1 MKKRSRIPPEVRD
14 HLDWLGLVQPTG
26 LVVSATALSKAG
38 AVLPRR
44 DTEGQALLVDC
55 LKDRPVAGGEPEPVV
70 PDFERFARSVLGWR
84 FSPSGFAGTPDTPL
98 PDDLA
103 TVLPGS
109 GDTVRADYAV
119 RRGKDAET
127 WQLLVR
133 VLPPEQDF
141 DAVLP
146 KRDLSP
152 HSEMERLLR
161 AASVPAGLLFNG
173 RALRLISAPE
183 GENSGWLDFRFA
195 DMRETAGRP
204 LCAAMRLLLG
214 ERRLLGV
221 PEKAR
226 LAALLA
232 SSRKHQNDVSE
243 RLAVQVLHAL
253 YELLRGLQAAHDRT
267 DGRLLGEVLTSAPNR
282 IYRSLLIVV
291 LRLVFLLYAEER
303 DLLPT
308 GESEVFLRH
317 YSLTGLYE
325 RLREDAARHP
335 DTMDARFGAWA
346 GLLALFRMIHDGAA
360 SGKMRL
366 PPRHGVLFDPDEYKF
381 LEGRGEVG
389 ARQIHERIEPPRIP
403 DGAIHRAL
411 ENLLVLDGERVSYR
425 ALDVEHIGTVY
436 ETMMGFRL
444 ETATGPSKAIRAA
457 KRGGAP
463 TVVNFDELLAT
474 PPRDRAAFL
483 RKTTDR
489 KPTLRQEKAIREAD
503 TMEALAAALDPIVDQ
518 EATPKTVPAGALILQ
533 PSQERRRSGSHYTP
547 RSLTEPIVRRTLEPT
562 LTRLSKNGRG
572 PSPEEILDLKVCDP
586 AMGSGAFLV
595 EACRQLGD
603 ALTTAWREHGGRP
616 DIPPD
621 EDETILARRMV
632 ARRCL
637 FGIDRN
643 PVAVDLAKLS
653 LWLATLAKD
662 HPLTF
667 VDHALRAGDSLV
679 GLSVQQILRFHW
691 LPKEQ
696 KIQLPIASEVIRRHI
711 RRVAALRNEIRT
723 AGEEVPDTHLRAL
736 EKEAKDEAAE
746 VSLLGDLTISA
757 FFHAAK
763 PRLREAQ
770 RRQLVGIVQGGTAQ
784 ECRGDI
790 EEQRSADPPLAPLHW
805 EIEFPEVFERRNPGF
820 DAIVGNPPF
829 AGKNTMAAGNV
840 PRYPDWLKTVHPGS
854 HGNSDLV
861 AHFFRRAFSLL
872 RQDGALGLIA
882 TNTIAQGDTR
892 STGLRWI
899 CENGGTIYDAR
910 RRVKWPGL
918 AAVVVS
924 IIHLTNGPADGE
936 CIINGTPVP
945 FISAYLFDRGHH
957 GDPAALSA
965 NLNGCFQGS
974 IVLGMGFTF
983 DDTDPR
989 NITTPVATM
998 RKLLVAD
1005 PRNSDVVAPYLGGEE
1020 MNRHPTQAPHRYAIN
1035 FRDWPLQRVESEDR
1049 WADATDELRDRIRR
1063 RVTVPLD
1070 YPDPVAADWPDLLA
1084 IVEQKVRPSRERLS
1098 TTTATA
1104 KRRSRYWWQY
1114 GASARDLYNAIECRR
1129 LSRVL
1134 AMSRLGERAAVVF
1147 TDAGFVFSDGL
1158 VVFPFETFSAFCTLQ
1173 SRPHEAWSRRFGS
1186 TRKDDLLY
1194 TPSTCFGTF
1203 PFPSMWTTHAD
1214 LEDSGRQYYEHRVE
1228 IMVAND
1234 EGLTKTYNRFH
1245 DPEEDDPA
1253 ILRLRELHEAM
1264 DRAVLAAYGWDNIPT
1279 GCQFILDYE
1288 EEDEGDEDR
1297 PGRRKKPWRYRWP
1310 DEVRDEVLARLL
1322 ALNAERAAEE
1332 EEARRARSLTL

>member
-44 DTEGQALLVDC
+44 DTEGQVLLRDC
-55 LKDRPVAGGEPEPVV
+55 LEERPVAGGEPEPVV
-70 PDFERFARSVLGWR
+70 PDFELFARSVLGWR
-84 FSPSGFAGTPDTPL
+84 FSPSGFAGTPEAPL

-103 TVLPGS
+103 AVLPGS
-109 GDTVRADYAV
+109 GDTLRPDYAV
-119 RRGKDAET
+119 RGGKDAET

-141 DAVLP
+141 DKALP

-152 HSEMERLLR
+152 QNEMERLLR
-161 AASVPAGLLFNG
+161 TATVPAGVLCNG

-195 DMRETAGRP
+195 DLREPAGRP
-204 LCAAMRLLLG
+204 LCAALRLLLG

-221 PEKAR
+221 PEEVR
-226 LAALLA
+226 LASLLK

-267 DGRLLGEVLTSAPNR
+267 DGRLLGEVLATAPNR

-308 GESEVFLRH
+308 AESEVFLRH

-346 GLLALFRMIHDGAA
+346 GLLALFRMVHDGAR

-457 KRGGAP
+457 KKGGAP
-463 TVVNFDELLAT
+463 TVVNFDELLGT
-474 PPRDRAAFL
+474 PPKDRAIFL

-489 KPTLRQEKAIREAD
+489 KLTAKREQALREAD

-518 EATPKTVPAGALILQ
+518 EATPKTVRAGALILQ

-547 RSLTEPIVRRTLEPT
+547 RSLTEPIVRLTLEPT
-562 LTRLSKNGRG
+562 LTRLSRNGRG
-572 PSPEEILDLKVCDP
+572 PTPEDLLDLKVCDP

-616 DIPPD
+616 ALPPD
-621 EDETILARRMV
+621 EDETILARRLV

-637 FGIDRN
+637 FGVDRN

-679 GLSVQQILRFHW
+679 GLSVEQILRFHW

-696 KIQLPIASEVIRRHI
+696 KAQLPIASEVIRRRL
-711 RRVAALRNEIRT
+711 RRVADLRNEIRT
-723 AGEEVPDTHLRAL
+723 AGEEVPDLELRAL
-736 EKEAKDEAAE
+736 EKDAKDEAAE
-746 VSLLGDLTISA
+746 VTLLGDLTISA

-770 RRQLVGIVQGGTAQ
+770 RQQLAGIVQGGKT
-784 ECRGDI
+784 EEYRGDI
-790 EEQRSADPPLAPLHW
+790 EEQRAADPPLAPLHW
-805 EIEFPEVFERRNPGF
+805 EIEFPEVFDRGNPGF
-820 DAIVGNPPF
+820 DAFVGNPPF

-910 RRVKWPGL
+910 RRVQWPGL
-918 AAVVVS
+918 AAVVIS
-924 IIHLTNGPADGE
+924 ILHLRRGQHAGLVRIDGANVTE
-936 CIINGTPVP
+936 ITAFLFHHGGHCDPVP
-945 FISAYLFDRGHH
+945 LE
-957 GDPAALSA
+957 A
-965 NLNGCFQGS
+965 NEKQSFQGS

-983 DDTDPR
+983 DDTDR
-989 NITTPVATM
+989 TGVATSLSTM
-998 RKLLVAD
+998 RAIIETE
-1005 PRNSDVVAPYLGGEE
+1005 PRTQDAIRPYLGGEE
-1020 MNRHPTQAPHRYAIN
+1020 MNEHPCQRPHRYAID
-1035 FRDWPLQRVESEDR
+1035 FRDYPLRRASTGLLWSEASDQRR
-1049 WADATDELRDRIRR
+1049 KILRRG
-1063 RVTVPLD
+1063 VTVPSD
-1070 YPDPVAADWPDLLA
+1070 YPGPVAADWPSLLD
-1084 IVEQKVRPSRERLS
+1084 IVERKVRPQRMKLERIS
-1098 TTTATA
+1098 TTAR
-1104 KRRSRYWWQY
+1104 KRADYWWRY
-1114 GASARDLYNAIECRR
+1114 GASSLDLYNRIRASR
-1129 LSRVL
+1129 LTRVL
-1134 AMSRLGERAAVVF
+1134 AMSRLGEKAAIVF
-1147 TDAGFVFSDGL
+1147 TPSNLVFSDGL
-1158 VVFPFETFSAFCTLQ
+1158 VVFPFETYAAFCALQ
-1173 SRPHEAWSRRFGS
+1173 ARPHEVWSRRFGS

-1194 TPSTCFGTF
+1194 TPSTCFSTF
-1203 PFPSMWTTHAD
+1203 PFPIDWDVLSDFEGAG
-1214 LEDSGRQYYEHRVE
+1214 EAYYLHRAE
-1228 IMVAND
+1228 LMTKND

-1245 DPEEDDPA
+1245 DPDEDNPE
-1253 ILRLRELHEAM
+1253 ILHLRQLHEAM
-1264 DRAVLAAYGWDNIPT
+1264 DRAVLAAYGWTDIPT
-1279 GCQFILDYE
+1279 DCQFILDYE
-1288 EEDEGDEDR
+1288 EEDEDENR
-1297 PGRRKKPWRYRWP
+1297 PNRRRKPWRYRWP

-1332 EEARRARSLTL
+1332 EEARKARGLPS

>member
-1 MKKRSRIPPEVRD
+1 MKRRSRILPEVRD

-44 DTEGQALLVDC
+44 DTEGQTLLRDC
-55 LKDRPVAGGEPEPVV
+55 LEERPIAGGPPQPVV
-70 PDFERFARSVLGWR
+70 PDFESFARSVLGWR
-84 FSPSGFAGTPDTPL
+84 FSPSGFAGTPEAPL
-98 PDDLA
+98 PEDLA
-103 TVLPGS
+103 AVLPGS
-109 GDTVRADYAV
+109 GETVRPDYAV
-119 RRGKDAET
+119 RRGKDTDA

-141 DAVLP
+141 DAALP
-146 KRDLSP
+146 RRDLSP
-152 HSEMERLLR
+152 RSEMERLLR
-161 AASVPAGLLFNG
+161 AAAVPAGLLFNG
-173 RALRLISAPE
+173 RALRLVSAPE

-195 DMRETAGRP
+195 DLRETAGRP
-204 LCAAMRLLLG
+204 LCAALRLLLG

-221 PEKAR
+221 PEKVR
-226 LAALLA
+226 LAALLQ

-267 DGRLLGEVLTSAPNR
+267 DGRLLGEVLASAPNR

-346 GLLALFRMIHDGAA
+346 GLLALFRMVHDGAR

-381 LEGRGEVG
+381 LEGRGEIG
-389 ARQIHERIEPPRIP
+389 ARQVHERIEPPRIP
-403 DGAIHRAL
+403 DSAIHRAL

-457 KRGGAP
+457 KKGGAP
-463 TVVNFDELLAT
+463 TVVNFDDLLAA
-474 PPRDRAAFL
+474 PPKDRATFL

-489 KPTLRQEKAIREAD
+489 KLTTKREKALQEAD
-503 TMEALAAALDPIVDQ
+503 TLDALAAALDPIVDQ
-518 EATPKTVPAGALILQ
+518 EATPKTVPQGALILQ

-562 LTRLSKNGRG
+562 LTRLSGNGRG
-572 PSPEEILDLKVCDP
+572 PTPEAILDLKVCDP

-595 EACRQLGD
+595 EACRQLGE

-616 DIPPD
+616 ATLPD

-637 FGIDRN
+637 FGVDRN

-679 GLSVQQILRFHW
+679 GLSVEQILRFHW

-696 KIQLPIASEVIRRHI
+696 KVQLPIASEVIRAAV

-723 AGEEVPDTHLRAL
+723 AGEEVPDARLRAL
-736 EKEAKDEAAE
+736 ENEAKDEAAE
-746 VSLLGDLTISA
+746 VTLLGDLTVSA

-770 RRQLVGIVQGGTAQ
+770 RRQLAGIVQDRKT
-784 ECRGDI
+784 EEYRGEI
-790 EEQRSADPPLAPLHW
+790 EARRTADPPLAPLHW
-805 EIEFPEVFERRNPGF
+805 EIEFPEVFDRDNPGF

-840 PRYPDWLKTVHPGS
+840 PRYPDWLKTVHPRS

-910 RRVKWPGL
+910 RRVQWPGL

-924 IIHLTNGPADGE
+924 VLHLSKGSYARALRLDGATVNEITAFLFHAGGHTNPK
-936 CIINGTPVP
+936 P
-945 FISAYLFDRGHH
+945 
-957 GDPAALSA
+957 LSA
-965 NLNGCFQGS
+965 NSRLSFTGS
-974 IVLGMGFTF
+974 YLLGLGFTF
-983 DDTDPR
+983 DDTDR
-989 NITTPVATM
+989 REAASSLASMRQLLENTPHNHAVI
-998 RKLLVAD
+998 RPFV
-1005 PRNSDVVAPYLGGEE
+1005 GGDEV
-1020 MNRHPTQAPHRYAIN
+1020 NRSPTHSHHRYAIDFQN
-1035 FRDWPLQRVESEDR
+1035 WPLRRERGSMSWATASSDERDW
-1049 WADATDELRDRIRR
+1049 LRRQP
-1063 RVTVPLD
+1063 TVPHD
-1070 YPDPVAADWPDLLA
+1070 YPDPVAADWPNLLE
-1084 IVEQKVRPSRERLS
+1084 IVEERV
-1098 TTTATA
+1098 
-1104 KRRSRYWWQY
+1104 KP
-1114 GASARDLYNAIECRR
+1114 
-1129 LSRVL
+1129 
-1134 AMSRLGERAAVVF
+1134 ERAAGSRKARRERWWQFGDRQPGLYRAVAQLHRVLTTTQTAVYRTF
-1147 TDAGFVFSDGL
+1147 TFLPADILYSHKV
-1158 VVFPFETFSAFCTLQ
+1158 VVFPLETYSALSSLHGQ
-1173 SRPHEAWSRRFGS
+1173 PHQLWANFFGS
-1186 TRKDDLLY
+1186 TLGDGSVY
-1194 TPSTCFGTF
+1194 APSDCFETF
-1203 PFPSMWTTHAD
+1203 PFPRRWSTRRD
-1214 LEDSGRQYYEHRVE
+1214 LDSPGRQYYEHRAQL
-1228 IMVAND
+1228 MVQND

-1245 DPEEDDPA
+1245 DPDENDPA

-1264 DRAVLAAYGWDNIPT
+1264 DLAVLAAYGWTDIPT
-1279 GCQFILDYE
+1279 DCRFILDYE
-1288 EEDEGDEDR
+1288 EDDDEEDR
-1297 PGRRKKPWRYRWP
+1297 PSRRKKPWRYRWP

-1322 ALNAERAAEE
+1322 ALNAERAAAE
-1332 EEARRARSLTL
+1332 EEARKARGLTS

>member
-1 MKKRSRIPPEVRD
+1 MKNRSRIPPEVRD

-44 DTEGQALLVDC
+44 DAEGQTLLRDC
-55 LKDRPVAGGEPEPVV
+55 LEERPVAGGEPEPVV

-84 FSPSGFAGTPDTPL
+84 FAPSGFAGTPEAPL
-98 PDDLA
+98 PDALA

-109 GDTVRADYAV
+109 GDTLRPDYAV
-119 RRGKDAET
+119 RQGNNTET

-141 DAVLP
+141 DAALP

-152 HSEMERLLR
+152 RGEMERLLR
-161 AASVPAGLLFNG
+161 AASVPAGVLCNG

-195 DMRETAGRP
+195 DLRETAGRP
-204 LCAAMRLLLG
+204 LCAALRLLLG

-221 PEKAR
+221 PEKIR
-226 LAALLA
+226 LAALLE

-253 YELLRGLQAAHDRT
+253 YELLRGLQAAHDQT
-267 DGRLLGEVLTSAPNR
+267 NGRLLGEVLTSAPNR

-308 GESEVFLRH
+308 AESEVFLRH

-346 GLLALFRMIHDGAA
+346 GLLALFRMVHDGAR

-381 LEGRGEVG
+381 LEGRGEIG

-411 ENLLVLDGERVSYR
+411 KNLLVLDGERVSYR

-457 KRGGAP
+457 KKGGAP
-463 TVVNFDELLAT
+463 TVVNFDDLLAT
-474 PPRDRAAFL
+474 PPKDRAAFL

-489 KPTLRQEKAIREAD
+489 KLTAKREKALREAD

-518 EATPKTVPAGALILQ
+518 EATPKTVPPGALILQ

-572 PSPEEILDLKVCDP
+572 PTPDEILDLKVCDP

-616 DIPPD
+616 AIPPD

-637 FGIDRN
+637 FGVDRN

-653 LWLATLAKD
+653 LWLATLARD

-679 GLSVQQILRFHW
+679 GLTKEQIARFHW
-691 LPKEQ
+691 LPDAEP
-696 KIQLPIASEVIRRHI
+696 IQLGFESEVIRPCVE
-711 RRVAALRNEIRT
+711 RVAALRERIRT
-723 AGEEVPDTHLRAL
+723 AGEAAPDRELRAL
-736 EKEAKDEAAE
+736 EREAREEAEA
-746 VSLLGDLTISA
+746 VTLLGDLALSA
-757 FFHAAK
+757 FFDA
-763 PRLREAQ
+763 PRLSGRKRRRLELARLVVGRKAPEYRAWLDQ
-770 RRQLVGIVQGGTAQ
+770 RQH
-784 ECRGDI
+784 
-790 EEQRSADPPLAPLHW
+790 ADPPFAPFHW
-805 EIEFPEVFERRNPGF
+805 EIEYPEVFDRANPGF

-829 AGKNTMAAGNV
+829 LGGKRVTTVLGGAY
-840 PRYPDWLKTVHPGS
+840 RDWLASVHVGS
-854 HGNSDLV
+854 NRSADLV
-861 AHFFRRAFSLL
+861 AHFFRRAFAVL
-872 RQDGALGLIA
+872 RHNGALGFIA

-892 STGLRWI
+892 SAGLRRI
-899 CENGGTIYDAR
+899 CENGGEIYEASR
-910 RRVKWPGL
+910 NHAWPGP

-924 IIHLTNGPADGE
+924 IVHVYRGKFPGSKRLDGAIVKHITAFLLTVG
-936 CIINGTPVP
+936 
-945 FISAYLFDRGHH
+945 GHQ
-957 GDPAALSA
+957 DPARLADNTDKS
-965 NLNGCFQGS
+965 FQGS

-983 DDTDPR
+983 DDTTTTGPSSSIADAKCLLRDDR
-989 NITTPVATM
+989 NRRVIV
-998 RKLLVAD
+998 
-1005 PRNSDVVAPYLGGEE
+1005 PYIGGEE
-1020 MNRHPTQAPHRYAIN
+1020 LTSTPTHSHHRYVID
-1035 FRDWPLQRVESEDR
+1035 FRDFPLCRRNLGES
-1049 WADATDELRDRIRR
+1049 WTDATEERR
-1063 RVTVPLD
+1063 RTLRTREVVPLD
-1070 YPDPVAADWPDLLA
+1070 YPGPVAADWPPILA
-1084 IVEQKVRPSRERLS
+1084 IIEGRVKPMRMSQNRKAIRER
-1098 TTTATA
+1098 
-1104 KRRSRYWWQY
+1104 WWQHADKRPGLY
-1114 GASARDLYNAIECRR
+1114 AAIGAAD
-1129 LSRVL
+1129 RVL
-1134 AMSRLGERAAVVF
+1134 AISRISHH
-1147 TDAGFVFSDGL
+1147 FVLAFLAPGMVYSDGL
-1158 VVFPFETFSAFCTLQ
+1158 IVFVPTSYAAFSSLQCRPHELWSQRFGSSFGAGRRYTPSDCFETF
-1173 SRPHEAWSRRFGS
+1173 
-1186 TRKDDLLY
+1186 
-1194 TPSTCFGTF
+1194 
-1203 PFPSMWTTHAD
+1203 PFVRNWASHPG
-1214 LEDSGRQYYEHRVE
+1214 LEFAGQEYYEHRARL
-1228 IMVAND
+1228 MLGRN

-1245 DPEEDDPA
+1245 DPDDDDSA
-1253 ILRLRELHEAM
+1253 IIRLRELHDAM
-1264 DRAVLAAYGWDNIPT
+1264 DRAVLAAYGWTDLSTDCRFTLDN
-1279 GCQFILDYE
+1279 
-1288 EEDEGDEDR
+1288 EEDGEDEDR
-1297 PGRRKKPWRYRWP
+1297 PSRRRKPWRYRWP

-1322 ALNAERAAEE
+1322 ALNVERAAEE
-1332 EEARRARSLTL
+1332 EEARKARGLTS

>member
-44 DTEGQALLVDC
+44 DTEGQELLRDC
-55 LKDRPVAGGEPEPVV
+55 LEERPVAGGEPEPVV
-70 PDFERFARSVLGWR
+70 PDFEPFARSVLGWR
-84 FSPSGFAGTPDTPL
+84 FSPSGFAGTPDAPL

-103 TVLPGS
+103 AVLPGS
-109 GDTVRADYAV
+109 GDTLRPDYAV
-119 RRGKDAET
+119 RSGKDAET

-133 VLPPEQDF
+133 VLPSEQDF
-141 DAVLP
+141 DKALP

-152 HSEMERLLR
+152 QNEMERLLR
-161 AASVPAGLLFNG
+161 AASVPAGILGNG
-173 RALRLISAPE
+173 RALRLVSAPE

-195 DMRETAGRP
+195 DLREPAGRP
-204 LCAAMRLLLG
+204 LCAALRLLLG

-221 PEKAR
+221 PEEVR
-226 LAALLA
+226 LAALLE

-267 DGRLLGEVLTSAPNR
+267 DGRLLGEVLATAPNR

-308 GESEVFLRH
+308 AESEVFLRH

-346 GLLALFRMIHDGAA
+346 GLLALFRMVHDGAR
-360 SGKMRL
+360 SGTMRL

-457 KRGGAP
+457 KKGGAP
-463 TVVNFDELLAT
+463 TVVNFDQLLGT
-474 PPRDRAAFL
+474 PPKDRAIFL

-489 KPTLRQEKAIREAD
+489 KLTAKREQALREAD
-503 TMEALAAALDPIVDQ
+503 TLDALAAALDPIVDQ
-518 EATPKTVPAGALILQ
+518 EATPKTVPPGALILQ

-562 LTRLSKNGRG
+562 LTRLSQNGRG
-572 PSPEEILDLKVCDP
+572 PTPDEILDLKVCDP

-616 DIPPD
+616 ALPPD
-621 EDETILARRMV
+621 EDETIRARRLV

-637 FGIDRN
+637 FGVDRN

-679 GLSVQQILRFHW
+679 GLAVEQILRFHW
-691 LPKEQ
+691 LPEKQ
-696 KIQLPIASEVIRRHI
+696 KVQLPIASEVIRQRI
-711 RRVAALRNEIRT
+711 RRVAELRNEIRT
-723 AGEEVPDTHLRAL
+723 AGEEVPDLELRAL
-736 EKEAKDEAAE
+736 EKDAKDEAAA
-746 VSLLGDLTISA
+746 VTLFGDLTLSA

-770 RRQLVGIVQGGTAQ
+770 RQQLAGIVQSRKT
-784 ECRGDI
+784 EEYRGWI
-790 EEQRSADPPLAPLHW
+790 EEQRAADPPLAPLHW
-805 EIEFPEVFERRNPGF
+805 EIEFPEVFDRNNPGF

-899 CENGGTIYDAR
+899 CENGGTIYNAR
-910 RRVKWPGL
+910 RRVSWPGL

-924 IIHLTNGPADGE
+924 VVHLSRGGESRTPHLDDAEADQITAFLFHTG
-936 CIINGTPVP
+936 GHRDPVR
-945 FISAYLFDRGHH
+945 LD
-957 GDPAALSA
+957 A
-965 NLNGCFQGS
+965 NHRQSFQGS
-974 IVLGMGFTF
+974 VILGMGFTF
-983 DDTDPR
+983 DDTDNKGVANTLSVMR
-989 NITTPVATM
+989 RLTTRGAESSEVIRPFI
-998 RKLLVAD
+998 
-1005 PRNSDVVAPYLGGEE
+1005 GGEE
-1020 MNRHPTQAPHRYAIN
+1020 VNTDPTHSHHRFAID
-1035 FRDWPLQRVESEDR
+1035 FWDWPLRRES
-1049 WADATDELRDRIRR
+1049 TDFSWGEASEPVRR
-1063 RVTVPLD
+1063 RLRRQGIVPLD
-1070 YPDPVAADWPDLLA
+1070 YPDPVAADYPDLLA
-1084 IVEQKVRPSRERLS
+1084 LVEDKVKPERDGQHRKALRERWWHYAEKRPGLYATVTELNQVLVVNCGATPHYAIAILPSR
-1098 TTTATA
+1098 
-1104 KRRSRYWWQY
+1104 
-1114 GASARDLYNAIECRR
+1114 
-1129 LSRVL
+1129 
-1134 AMSRLGERAAVVF
+1134 MVF
-1147 TDAGFVFSDGL
+1147 AHSL
-1158 VVFPFETFSAFCTLQ
+1158 IVFPFDTYAAFCALQ
-1173 SRPHEAWSRRFGS
+1173 ARPHEMWARFFGS
-1186 TRKDDLLY
+1186 SLEERLRY
-1194 TPSTCFGTF
+1194 TPTDCFETF
-1203 PFPSMWTTHAD
+1203 PFPLRWTERPTLDKA
-1214 LEDSGRQYYEHRVE
+1214 GREYDEHRARLMVE
-1228 IMVAND
+1228 ND

-1245 DPEEDDPA
+1245 DPDEDDPA
-1253 ILRLRELHEAM
+1253 ILALRELHEAM
-1264 DRAVLAAYGWDNIPT
+1264 DRAVLAAYGWNDIPT
-1279 GCQFILDYE
+1279 DCRFLLDYE
-1288 EEDEGDEDR
+1288 EGDEDEDR
-1297 PGRRKKPWRYRWP
+1297 PRRRRKPWRYRWP

-1332 EEARRARSLTL
+1332 EESRKAVPARRP

>member
-1 MKKRSRIPPEVRD
+1 MKKRSRIAPEVRD

-44 DTEGQALLVDC
+44 DTEGQALLLDC
-55 LKDRPVAGGEPEPVV
+55 LEERCVAGGEPEPIV
-70 PDFERFARSVLGWR
+70 PDFEPFARSVLGWR
-84 FSPSGFAGTPDTPL
+84 FSPAGFAGTPDAPL

-109 GDTVRADYAV
+109 GDTIRPDYAV
-119 RRGKDAET
+119 RRGKDTET

-141 DAVLP
+141 DAPLP

-152 HSEMERLLR
+152 RSEMERLLR

-204 LCAAMRLLLG
+204 VCAAMRLLLG

-457 KRGGAP
+457 KKGGAP
-463 TVVNFDELLAT
+463 TVVNLDELLAT

-489 KPTLRQEKAIREAD
+489 KPTAKQEKALREAE

-572 PSPEEILDLKVCDP
+572 PTPEEILDLKVCDP

-616 DIPPD
+616 KLPPD

-637 FGIDRN
+637 FGVDRN

-696 KIQLPIASEVIRRHI
+696 KVQLPIASEVIRRRI

-723 AGEEVPDTHLRAL
+723 AGEEVPDLHLRAL
-736 EKEAKDEAAE
+736 EKDAKDEAAE

-770 RRQLVGIVQGGTAQ
+770 RRQLVGIVQGGKT
-784 ECRGDI
+784 EESRGEI

-805 EIEFPEVFERRNPGF
+805 EIEFPEVFDRKNPGF

-899 CENGGTIYDAR
+899 CENGGAIYDAR
-910 RRVKWPGL
+910 RRVKWPGM
-918 AAVVVS
+918 AAVVVTLLHVVREPS
-924 IIHLTNGPADGE
+924 TTARGLLDAKE
-936 CIINGTPVP
+936 VP
-945 FISAYLFDRGHH
+945 SVTAFLFHSGGHTDPIALDANSGQCFVGQYL
-957 GDPAALSA
+957 
-965 NLNGCFQGS
+965 
-974 IVLGMGFTF
+974 LGMGFTF
-983 DDTDPR
+983 DNTDSSG
-989 NITTPVATM
+989 TATP
-998 RKLLVAD
+998 LAD
-1005 PRNSDVVAPYLGGEE
+1005 MYRIKAHDSDQMAVIFPYIGGHEL
-1020 MNRHPTQAPHRYAIN
+1020 NTSPTHTHHRYTIN
-1035 FRDWPLQRVESEDR
+1035 FGDWPLRRHDIGES
-1049 WADATDELRDRIRR
+1049 WITATAYRRAALRRQAL
-1063 RVTVPLD
+1063 VPSD
-1070 YPDPVAADWPDLLA
+1070 YPGPVAADYPDCLA
-1084 IVEQKVRPSRERLS
+1084 IVEKKVKPQRDRLPNNSAINRDAASR
-1098 TTTATA
+1098 
-1104 KRRSRYWWQY
+1104 WWQY
-1114 GASARDLYNAIECRR
+1114 LAYRRGLQGAIRDLD
-1129 LSRVL
+1129 RVL
-1134 AMSRLGERAAVVF
+1134 AVSRHGQHCAIAFLSSVAVHA
-1147 TDAGFVFSDGL
+1147 DSL
-1158 VVFPFETFSAFCTLQ
+1158 ILFPFDTYASFCALQ
-1173 SRPHEAWSRRFGS
+1173 ARPHEVWARFFGS
-1186 TRKDDLLY
+1186 SLKTDLRY
-1194 TPSTCFGTF
+1194 TPSDCFTTL
-1203 PFPSMWTTHAD
+1203 PFPNGWTTHPK
-1214 LEDSGRQYYEHRVE
+1214 LEHIGGEYYEHRAKVMVE
-1228 IMVAND
+1228 AN

-1245 DPEEDDPA
+1245 DPDEDKPA

-1264 DRAVLAAYGWDNIPT
+1264 DRAVLAAYGWNDIPT
-1279 GCQFILDYE
+1279 GCKFILDYE
-1288 EEDEGDEDR
+1288 EEDEDDEDR
-1297 PGRRKKPWRYRWP
+1297 PSRRKKPWRYRWP
-1310 DEVRDEVLARLL
+1310 DEVRDEILARLL

-1332 EEARRARSLTL
+1332 EEARKARASLR

>member
-44 DTEGQALLVDC
+44 DTEGQALLHDC
-55 LKDRPVAGGEPEPVV
+55 LEERPVAGGEPEPVV

-84 FSPSGFAGTPDTPL
+84 FSPSGFAGTPEAPL

-119 RRGKDAET
+119 RRGKDTET

-141 DAVLP
+141 DAALP

-152 HSEMERLLR
+152 RSEMERLLR

-267 DGRLLGEVLTSAPNR
+267 EGRLLGEVLTSAPNR

-403 DGAIHRAL
+403 DGAIYRAL

-457 KRGGAP
+457 KKGGAP

-489 KPTLRQEKAIREAD
+489 KLTTKREKALREAD

-518 EATPKTVPAGALILQ
+518 EATPKTVPPGALILQ

-572 PSPEEILDLKVCDP
+572 PAPEEILDLKVCDP

-603 ALTTAWREHGGRP
+603 ALTVSWREHGGRP
-616 DIPPD
+616 EIPPD

-637 FGIDRN
+637 FGVDRN

-696 KIQLPIASEVIRRHI
+696 KVQLPIASEVIRRHI

-736 EKEAKDEAAE
+736 EKDAKDEAAE
-746 VSLLGDLTISA
+746 VTLLGDLTISA

-784 ECRGDI
+784 ECRGEI

-899 CENGGTIYDAR
+899 CENGGSIYDAR
-910 RRVKWPGL
+910 RRVKWPGM
-918 AAVVVS
+918 AAVIVTLLHVVREPS
-924 IIHLTNGPADGE
+924 TTANALLDGKE
-936 CIINGTPVP
+936 VP
-945 FISAYLFDRGHH
+945 SVTAFLFHSGGHTDPTALDANSEQCFVGRYL
-957 GDPAALSA
+957 
-965 NLNGCFQGS
+965 
-974 IVLGMGFTF
+974 LGMGFTF
-983 DDTDPR
+983 DDTDSSG
-989 NITTPVATM
+989 TATS
-998 RKLLVAD
+998 LAD
-1005 PRNSDVVAPYLGGEE
+1005 MHRIRTHD
-1020 MNRHPTQAPHRYAIN
+1020 PTQMAVILPYIGGHELNTSPSHIHHRYTIN
-1035 FRDWPLQRVESEDR
+1035 FHDWPLRRHDIGESWNAATADR
-1049 WADATDELRDRIRR
+1049 RQHLRRQAL
-1063 RVTVPLD
+1063 VPSD
-1070 YPDPVAADWPDLLA
+1070 YPGPVAADYPDCLG
-1084 IVEQKVRPSRERLS
+1084 IVEKKVKPQRDRLPKNSAINRDAASR
-1098 TTTATA
+1098 
-1104 KRRSRYWWQY
+1104 WWQY
-1114 GASARDLYNAIECRR
+1114 LAYRRGLQWAIRDID
-1129 LSRVL
+1129 RVL
-1134 AMSRLGERAAVVF
+1134 AVSRHGHHCAIAFLSSKAVHA
-1147 TDAGFVFSDGL
+1147 DSL
-1158 VVFPFETFSAFCTLQ
+1158 ILFPFETYASFCALQ
-1173 SRPHEAWSRRFGS
+1173 ARPHDVWARFFGS
-1186 TRKDDLLY
+1186 SLKADLRY
-1194 TPSTCFGTF
+1194 TPSDCFTTL
-1203 PFPSMWTTHAD
+1203 PFPNGWTTHPT
-1214 LEDSGRQYYEHRVE
+1214 LEHVGGDYYEHRAKLMVE
-1228 IMVAND
+1228 TN
-1234 EGLTKTYNRFH
+1234 EGLTRTYNRFH
-1245 DPEEDDPA
+1245 DPDEDDPR
-1253 ILRLRELHEAM
+1253 ILHLRELHEAM
-1264 DRAVLAAYGWDNIPT
+1264 DRAVLAAYGWSDIPT
-1279 GCQFILDYE
+1279 DCQFILDYE
-1288 EEDEGDEDR
+1288 DEDEGDEDR
-1297 PGRRKKPWRYRWP
+1297 PSRRKKPWRYRWP
-1310 DEVRDEVLARLL
+1310 DGVRDEVLARLL
-1322 ALNAERAAEE
+1322 ALNAQRAAEE
-1332 EEARRARSLTL
+1332 EEARKARSLTS

>member
-44 DTEGQALLVDC
+44 DTEGQAFLHDC
-55 LKDRPVAGGEPEPVV
+55 LEDRPVAGGEPEPVV

-84 FSPSGFAGTPDTPL
+84 FSPSGFAGTPETPL

-103 TVLPGS
+103 IVLPGS

-152 HSEMERLLR
+152 SSEMERLLR

-267 DGRLLGEVLTSAPNR
+267 EGRLLGEVLTSAPNR

-457 KRGGAP
+457 KKGGAP
-463 TVVNFDELLAT
+463 TVVNFDELLVT

-572 PSPEEILDLKVCDP
+572 PTPEEILDLKVCDP

-603 ALTTAWREHGGRP
+603 ALTTAWRENGGRP
-616 DIPPD
+616 EIPPD

-637 FGIDRN
+637 FGVDRN

-691 LPKEQ
+691 LPEEQ
-696 KIQLPIASEVIRRHI
+696 KIQLPIASEVIRRRI

-723 AGEEVPDTHLRAL
+723 AGEEVPDIHLRAL

-746 VSLLGDLTISA
+746 VTLLGDLTISA

-784 ECRGDI
+784 ECRGEI
-790 EEQRSADPPLAPLHW
+790 EEQRNADPPLAPLHW

-924 IIHLTNGPADGE
+924 VLHVCCGDSSCTTRLDDAEIDQITAFLFHSGGHSD
-936 CIINGTPVP
+936 PVR
-945 FISAYLFDRGHH
+945 LD
-957 GDPAALSA
+957 A
-965 NLNGCFQGS
+965 NRHQSFQGS
-974 IVLGMGFTF
+974 VVLGMGFTF
-983 DDTDPR
+983 DDTDKSG
-989 NITTPVATM
+989 VASSLADM
-998 RKLLVAD
+998 RRLRDDGERPLE
-1005 PRNSDVVAPYLGGEE
+1005 VVLPYIGGEE
-1020 MNRHPTQAPHRYAIN
+1020 LNSSPTHAHHRYAIN
-1035 FRDWPLQRVESEDR
+1035 FRDWPLRRDDIGIS
-1049 WADATDELRDRIRR
+1049 WALATPERRKQLRRQAI
-1063 RVTVPLD
+1063 VPDD

-1084 IVEQKVRPSRERLS
+1084 IVEERVKPERVAGSRKARRER
-1098 TTTATA
+1098 
-1104 KRRSRYWWQY
+1104 WWQY
-1114 GASARDLYNAIECRR
+1114 GDRQPGLYAATRR
-1129 LSRVL
+1129 VDRVL
-1134 AMSRLGERAAVVF
+1134 ATARISRHRAY
-1147 TDAGFVFSDGL
+1147 GFLPADILFSDSL
-1158 VVFPFETFSAFCTLQ
+1158 IVFPLDSYSVFCALQ
-1173 SRPHEAWSRRFGS
+1173 ARLHEIWSSFFGS
-1186 TRKDDLLY
+1186 SFGDGSRY
-1194 TPSTCFGTF
+1194 TPSDCVDTF
-1203 PFPSMWTTHAD
+1203 PFPRAWEARSA
-1214 LEDSGRQYYEHRVE
+1214 LDSAGRDYYDHRARL
-1228 IMVAND
+1228 MVAND

-1245 DPEEDDPA
+1245 DPDEDDAA

-1264 DRAVLAAYGWDNIPT
+1264 DRAVLAAYGWNDIPT
-1279 GCQFILDYE
+1279 NCRFLLDYE
-1288 EEDEGDEDR
+1288 EGDEDDDDLPSR
-1297 PGRRKKPWRYRWP
+1297 SKKPWRYRWP

-1322 ALNAERAAEE
+1322 ALNAKRAAEE
-1332 EEARRARSLTL
+1332 EEARKARSLTS

>member
-1 MKKRSRIPPEVRD
+1 MKNRSRIPPEVRD

-44 DTEGQALLVDC
+44 DTEGQTLLRDC
-55 LKDRPVAGGEPEPVV
+55 LEERPVAGGEPEPVV

-84 FSPSGFAGTPDTPL
+84 FAPSGFAGTPEAPL
-98 PDDLA
+98 PDALA
-103 TVLPGS
+103 AVLPGS
-109 GDTVRADYAV
+109 GDTLRPDYAV
-119 RRGKDAET
+119 RRGKNTET

-141 DAVLP
+141 DAALP

-152 HSEMERLLR
+152 RGEMERLLR
-161 AASVPAGLLFNG
+161 AATVPAGLLCNG

-195 DMRETAGRP
+195 DLRETAGRP
-204 LCAAMRLLLG
+204 LCAALRLLLG

-226 LAALLA
+226 LAALLE

-253 YELLRGLQAAHDRT
+253 YELLRGLQAAHDQT
-267 DGRLLGEVLTSAPNR
+267 NGRLLGEVLATAPNR

-308 GESEVFLRH
+308 AESEVFLRH

-346 GLLALFRMIHDGAA
+346 GLLALFRMVHDGAR

-381 LEGRGEVG
+381 LEGRGEIG

-457 KRGGAP
+457 KKGGAP

-474 PPRDRAAFL
+474 PPKDRAAFL

-489 KPTLRQEKAIREAD
+489 KLTAKREKALREAD

-518 EATPKTVPAGALILQ
+518 EATPKTVPPGALILQ

-572 PSPEEILDLKVCDP
+572 PTPDEILDLKVCDP

-595 EACRQLGD
+595 EACRQLGE
-603 ALTTAWREHGGRP
+603 ALTVAWREHGARP
-616 DIPPD
+616 QIPPD

-632 ARRCL
+632 TRRCL
-637 FGIDRN
+637 FGVDRN

-679 GLSVQQILRFHW
+679 GLTKEQIARFHW
-691 LPKEQ
+691 LPDAEP
-696 KIQLPIASEVIRRHI
+696 IQLGFESEVIRPRVS
-711 RRVAALRNEIRT
+711 RVAALRGRIRT
-723 AGEEVPDTHLRAL
+723 AGEEVPDTELRAL
-736 EKEAKDEAAE
+736 EKDAKDEAAE
-746 VSLLGDLTISA
+746 VTLLGDLTVSA

-763 PRLREAQ
+763 PRLREAR
-770 RRQLVGIVQGGTAQ
+770 RRQLAGIVQDRKTEEYRGEIEAQ
-784 ECRGDI
+784 RT
-790 EEQRSADPPLAPLHW
+790 ADPPLAPLHW
-805 EIEFPEVFERRNPGF
+805 EIEFPEVFDRDNPGF

-899 CENGGTIYDAR
+899 CENGGTIYNAR
-910 RRVKWPGL
+910 RRTKWMGL

-924 IIHLTNGPADGE
+924 TLHLRKGHYPRTPRLDGE
-936 CIINGTPVP
+936 GVTKITAFLFHTGTHADPVR
-945 FISAYLFDRGHH
+945 LD
-957 GDPAALSA
+957 A
-965 NLNGCFQGS
+965 NKSGSFQGS
-974 IVLGMGFTF
+974 IVLGRGFTF
-983 DDTDPR
+983 SNTDTKKIATPLSEMERLLRRTPTNR
-989 NITTPVATM
+989 NVI
-998 RKLLVAD
+998 L
-1005 PRNSDVVAPYLGGEE
+1005 PYIGGEE
-1020 MNRHPTQAPHRYAIN
+1020 VNQSPTHDHHRFVIS
-1035 FRDWPLQRVESEDR
+1035 FCDWPLRRVATGPL
-1049 WADATDELRDRIRR
+1049 WKDASAPARKQIRR
-1063 RVTVPLD
+1063 QTLVPND
-1070 YPDPVAADWPDLLA
+1070 YPDPVAADYPDLLG
-1084 IVEQKVRPSRERLS
+1084 IIERKVKPDRSMQRHKDLRDRWWNHARWRP
-1098 TTTATA
+1098 
-1104 KRRSRYWWQY
+1104 
-1114 GASARDLYNAIECRR
+1114 DLYLAISGT
-1129 LSRVL
+1129 SRSL
-1134 AMSRLGERAAVVF
+1134 VVNCGA
-1147 TDAGFVFSDGL
+1147 TPHYAIAILPSDMVFAHSL
-1158 VVFPFETFSAFCTLQ
+1158 IVFPFETYAAFCALQ
-1173 SRPHEAWSRRFGS
+1173 ARPHEMWARFFGS
-1186 TRKDDLLY
+1186 SLEERLRY
-1194 TPSTCFGTF
+1194 TPTDCFETF
-1203 PFPSMWTTHAD
+1203 PFPPQWTTRPS
-1214 LEDSGRQYYEHRVE
+1214 LERAGRKYYEHRAQL
-1228 IMVAND
+1228 MVQNN

-1245 DPEEDDPA
+1245 DPDEGDPA
-1253 ILRLRELHEAM
+1253 IRRLRELHDAM
-1264 DRAVLAAYGWDNIPT
+1264 DRAVLAAYGWTDVPT
-1279 GCQFILDYE
+1279 DCQFILDYE
-1288 EEDEGDEDR
+1288 EEEVDEDR
-1297 PGRRKKPWRYRWP
+1297 PSRRRRPWRYRWP
-1310 DEVRDEVLARLL
+1310 DEVRDKVLARLL
-1322 ALNAERAAEE
+1322 VLNAERAAEE
-1332 EEARRARSLTL
+1332 EEARKAVAAGRL

>member
-1 MKKRSRIPPEVRD
+1 MKKRSRIAPEVRD

-44 DTEGQALLVDC
+44 DTEGQALLHDC
-55 LKDRPVAGGEPEPVV
+55 LEDRPVAGGEPEPVV
-70 PDFERFARSVLGWR
+70 PDFEPFARSVLGWR
-84 FSPSGFAGTPDTPL
+84 FSPAGFAGTPDAPL

-119 RRGKDAET
+119 RRGKDTEA

-141 DAVLP
+141 DAPLP

-152 HSEMERLLR
+152 RSEMERLLR

-204 LCAAMRLLLG
+204 ICAAMRLLLG

-267 DGRLLGEVLTSAPNR
+267 DGRLLGEVLTGAPNR

-381 LEGRGEVG
+381 LEGRGEIG

-403 DGAIHRAL
+403 DGAIYRAL

-474 PPRDRAAFL
+474 PPRDRGSFL

-489 KPTLRQEKAIREAD
+489 KPTARQEKALREAD

-562 LTRLSKNGRG
+562 LTRLSKKGRG
-572 PSPEEILDLKVCDP
+572 PTPEEILDLKVCDP

-616 DIPPD
+616 ELPPD

-637 FGIDRN
+637 FGVDRN

-696 KIQLPIASEVIRRHI
+696 KVQLPIASEVIRRRI

-723 AGEEVPDTHLRAL
+723 AGEEVPDIHLRAL
-736 EKEAKDEAAE
+736 EKDAKDEAAE

-770 RRQLVGIVQGGTAQ
+770 RRQLVGIVQGGKT
-784 ECRGDI
+784 EESRGEI
-790 EEQRSADPPLAPLHW
+790 EDQRTGDPPLAPLHW
-805 EIEFPEVFERRNPGF
+805 EIEFPEVFDRQNPGF

-840 PRYPDWLKTVHPGS
+840 PRYPDWLKTLHPGS

-872 RQDGALGLIA
+872 RKDGALGLIA

-924 IIHLTNGPADGE
+924 ILHLYRGLFAGRARLDDATADG
-936 CIINGTPVP
+936 ITA
-945 FISAYLFDRGHH
+945 FLFHTGGHS
-957 GDPAALSA
+957 DPAPLSA
-965 NLNGCFQGS
+965 NADQSFVGS
-974 IVLGMGFTF
+974 YLLGMGFTF
-983 DDTDPR
+983 DDTDTTGVATPLSEMRRLMDESPR
-989 NITTPVATM
+989 NRHAILP
-998 RKLLVAD
+998 LIGGDDLN
-1005 PRNSDVVAPYLGGEE
+1005 NSSTHTH
-1020 MNRHPTQAPHRYAIN
+1020 RRYAIN
-1035 FRDWPLQRVESEDR
+1035 FFDYPLARGKMNPTWNQATKAQRQR
-1049 WADATDELRDRIRR
+1049 LRRSAI
-1063 RVTVPLD
+1063 VPDD
-1070 YPDPVAADWPDLLA
+1070 YPDPVAADWPELLR
-1084 IVEQKVRPSRERLS
+1084 IVEDRVRGARAHLSRNPVG
-1098 TTTATA
+1098 
-1104 KRRSRYWWQY
+1104 RRRAALWWRY
-1114 GASARDLYNAIECRR
+1114 GSSAHDLYSSIRGR
-1129 LSRVL
+1129 TRVL
-1134 AMSRLGERAAVVF
+1134 ALSRYSRHC
-1147 TDAGFVFSDGL
+1147 GL
-1158 VVFPFETFSAFCTLQ
+1158 AFLPTPAIYADTLIVFPVDTHAAFCVLQ
-1173 SRPHEAWSRRFGS
+1173 ARPHELWSNFFSSSLGDGRR
-1186 TRKDDLLY
+1186 Y
-1194 TPSTCFGTF
+1194 TPSDCFDTYPLPAGWKSHYRFEEVGQT
-1203 PFPSMWTTHAD
+1203 
-1214 LEDSGRQYYEHRVE
+1214 YYEHRARL
-1228 IMVAND
+1228 MVAND

-1245 DPEEDDPA
+1245 DPDQNDSA
-1253 ILRLRELHEAM
+1253 IVRLRELHDSM
-1264 DRAVLAAYGWDNIPT
+1264 DRAVLDAYGWDDISTECEFIP
-1279 GCQFILDYE
+1279 DHE
-1288 EEDEGDEDR
+1288 ETANDKT
-1297 PGRRKKPWRYRWP
+1297 PAPPPISKKPYRYRWP

-1332 EEARRARSLTL
+1332 EEARRGRASLR